1 MAGSRTRRLV
11 RLVGTAAIGV
21 VMVGCYTLRPAKGTQ
36 PLVGSQI
43 ALDINDAGR
52 AALGG
57 SLGPEVSQIE
67 GRLSQH
73 DSGEYV
79 VAVSM
84 IHLLRGGEQVWSGEK
99 VHVKAEHV
107 SSVYERELSKS
118 RSAVMGA
125 LGAGALV
132 YMVTRAIVGSLQGDA
147 AKFPSDT
154 GQSFRRY
161 VRP

>member
-1 MAGSRTRRLV
+1 
-11 RLVGTAAIGV
+11 
-21 VMVGCYTLRPAKGTQ
+21 MVGCYTLRPAMGTQ
-36 PLVGSQI
+36 PLLGSQI

-73 DSGEYV
+73 DSSEYV

-99 VHVKAEHV
+99 VRVKAEHV

-132 YMVTRAIVGSLQGDA
+132 YMVTRAIVGSLQGDD